1 MPSPEVDL
9 ESAPVRERWSSNRT
23 FLLAAVGSAVGIG
36 NIWRFPYLVGENGG
50 SAFVLVYVLAV
61 ALVAMPILTAEL
73 LMGRRGGRSPEETM
87 RLLARAEG
95 RSQLWRY
102 HGLLMIS
109 IAIVGSSFFSV
120 VSGWCVA
127 YVPLA
132 LSGSFSGVDAQE
144 SARLLRE
151 LTDDPVRMVA
161 WHGVFMGATVLIVS
175 GGVKDGLERAL
186 KFLMPTLFV
195 LLVLLVL
202 YAAVIGDL
210 GAGLRFLFAPD
221 FARID
226 ADAVLKALG
235 QACLSLSIGV
245 GVMVTYGA
253 YLPKTISIPRATLV
267 IAAVDTITALLA
279 GIAIF
284 PIVAAYGLAPNEGPG
299 LTFVTLPIAFGQMP
313 FGSLVGTMFFVLL
326 VVAALGSS
334 IGILET
340 IVLWLSER
348 TATRK
353 WVLAV
358 GAGVVTWIL
367 GIASA
372 LSFNLWA
379 DFKPLARFATF
390 RDANIFGLVEYM
402 AANIMLPA
410 SVLLVA
416 VFAGWFMGESS
427 TLDELTSGETLA
439 YRRWRF
445 LIRYV
450 APVAVLA
457 IFVAN
462 FA

>member
-1 MPSPEVDL
+1 MERD
-9 ESAPVRERWSSNRT
+9 AVRENWSSNRA

-61 ALVAMPILTAEL
+61 VAVAMPILTAEL
-73 LMGRRGGRSPEETM
+73 LMGRRGGRSPEETL
-87 RLLARAEG
+87 RVLARTEG
-95 RSQLWRY
+95 RSELWRY
-102 HGLLMIS
+102 HGLLMIA
-109 IAIVGSSFFSV
+109 IALLGSSFFSV

-127 YVPLA
+127 YIPLA
-132 LSGSFSGVDAQE
+132 LSGRFVGADAE
-144 SARLLRE
+144 ASARLLQS
-151 LTDDPVRMVA
+151 LTGDPVRMVA

-175 GGVKDGLERAL
+175 GGVNRGLERAL
-186 KFLMPTLFV
+186 KLLMPTLFL
-195 LLVLLVL
+195 LLVFLVL

-221 FARID
+221 FSRID

-235 QACLSLSIGV
+235 QACLSMSVGV

-253 YLPKTISIPRATLV
+253 YLPKNISIPRATAV
-267 IAAVDTITALLA
+267 IAAADTITALLA

-284 PIVAAYGLAPNEGPG
+284 PIVTAYGLAPDEGPG

-313 FGSLVGTMFFVLL
+313 FGSLVGTLFFVLL

-340 IVLWLSER
+340 IVFWLSER
-348 TATRK
+348 IASRK
-353 WVLAV
+353 WALAV
-358 GAGVVTWIL
+358 GAGVFTWVL

-379 DFKPLARFATF
+379 DFKPLSRFAPF
-390 RDANIFGLVEYM
+390 RDATIFGVVEYL
-402 AANIMLPA
+402 AANLMLPV

-416 VFAGWFMGESS
+416 VFAGWVMGRSS
-427 TLDELTSGETLA
+427 TLDELLPGETPA

-450 APVAVLA
+450 APLSVLA
-457 IFVAN
+457 ILVAN
-462 FA
+462 FI

>member
-1 MPSPEVDL
+1 L
-9 ESAPVRERWSSNRT
+9 GREAENWSSNGA

-61 ALVAMPILTAEL
+61 VAVAMPILTAEL
-73 LMGRRGGRSPEETM
+73 LIGRRGGRSADETLR
-87 RLLARAEG
+87 RLAVAEG
-95 RSQLWRY
+95 GSELWRF
-102 HGLLMIS
+102 HGLLMIG
-109 IAIVGSSFFSV
+109 IALLGSSFFSV

-132 LSGSFSGVDAQE
+132 LSGSFVGADGEA
-144 SARLLRE
+144 SARLLSE
-151 LTDDPVRMVA
+151 LTGNPVRIVA
-161 WHGVFMGATVLIVS
+161 WHGVFMGVTVLIVS
-175 GGVKDGLERAL
+175 GGVKGGLERAL
-186 KFLMPTLFV
+186 KLLMPTLFL
-195 LLVLLVL
+195 LLVGLVL
-202 YAAVIGDL
+202 YASVIGDL

-221 FARID
+221 FSRID

-235 QACLSLSIGV
+235 QACLSLSVGV

-253 YLPKTISIPRATLV
+253 YLPKAISIPRATAV
-267 IAAVDTITALLA
+267 IALADTVTALLA
-279 GIAIF
+279 GVAIF
-284 PIVAAYGLAPNEGPG
+284 PIVAAYGLAPDEGPG

-313 FGSLVGTMFFVLL
+313 FGTFVGTLFFVLL

-340 IVLWLSER
+340 IVFWLSER
-348 TATRK
+348 IPGRK

-358 GAGVVTWIL
+358 GAGLLTWVL

-379 DFKPLARFATF
+379 DFKPLSRFSPF
-390 RDANIFGLVEYM
+390 RDANIFGVVEHV
-402 AANIMLPA
+402 AANLMLPV

-416 VFAGWFMGESS
+416 VFAGWVMGKSS
-427 TLDELTSGETLA
+427 TLDELVAGETSA

-450 APVAVLA
+450 APLAVLA
-457 IFVAN
+457 ILIAN
-462 FA
+462 FT

>member
-1 MPSPEVDL
+1 
-9 ESAPVRERWSSNRT
+9 
-23 FLLAAVGSAVGIG
+23 
-36 NIWRFPYLVGENGG
+36 
-50 SAFVLVYVLAV
+50 VYVLAV
-61 ALVAMPILTAEL
+61 VAVAMPILTAEL
-73 LMGRRGGRSPEETM
+73 LMGRRGGRSPTQTM
-87 RLLARAEG
+87 RILARAEG
-95 RSQLWRY
+95 KSDLWRY
-102 HGLLMIS
+102 HGVLMIS
-109 IAIVGSSFFSV
+109 IAILGSSFFSV

-132 LSGSFSGVDAQE
+132 WSGSFAGTDAE
-144 SARLLRE
+144 GSSRLLRA
-151 LTDDPVRMVA
+151 LTEDPVRMVG

-186 KFLMPTLFV
+186 KVLMPLLFV
-195 LLVLLVL
+195 LLLALVA

-210 GAGLRFLFAPD
+210 TAGLRFLFAPD
-221 FARID
+221 FSRID
-226 ADAVLKALG
+226 ASAVLKALG
-235 QACLSLSIGV
+235 QACLSMSVGV

-253 YLPKTISIPRATLV
+253 YLPKSISIPRATAV
-267 IAAVDTITALLA
+267 IAVADTVTALLA
-279 GIAIF
+279 GVAIF

-313 FGSLVGTMFFVLL
+313 FGTLVGTLFFVLL

-340 IVLWLSER
+340 IVFWLSER
-348 TATRK
+348 IASRK

-358 GAGVVTWIL
+358 AAGFFTWVL

-379 DFKPLARFATF
+379 DFKPLARFAPF
-390 RDANIFGLVEYM
+390 RNATLFGVVEYV
-402 AANIMLPA
+402 AANLMLPV

-416 VFAGWFMGESS
+416 VFAGWVMGKKS
-427 TLDELTSGETLA
+427 TQEELVAADSPA

-450 APVAVLA
+450 APAAVLA
-457 IFVAN
+457 ILIAN